1 MHPGVALIL
10 RAGQDLH
17 HLWLLNACRDEEEA
31 ALFVSDLPHNQ
42 LLKGDDCGALV
53 LQGEEGWVKEG
64 RDGRRQRGK
73 RMEKKK
79 DDSGRVKEE
88 KGEEGRQMLR
98 IGRGWER
105 REEGWGEVRGG
116 EEEEMD
122 NYRGR
127 EGGRK
132 GKERQKVQKRQTCRM
147 KGGQLGKKKDYRK
160 SEQLVI
166 KREKEKR
173 KKIRFWLSS
182 T

>member
-1 MHPGVALIL
+1 MDGGNGG
-10 RAGQDLH
+10 R
-17 HLWLLNACRDEEEA
+17 
-31 ALFVSDLPHNQ
+31 
-42 LLKGDDCGALV
+42 
-53 LQGEEGWVKEG
+53 GWE
-64 RDGRRQRGK
+64 
-73 RMEKKK
+73 KK

-127 EGGRK
+127 EGGREE
-132 GKERQKVQKRQTCRM
+132 GERKTESTEKTDVQNEGRSVR
-147 KGGQLGKKKDYRK
+147 KKKDYRK

>member
-1 MHPGVALIL
+1 MDGGNGG
-10 RAGQDLH
+10 R
-17 HLWLLNACRDEEEA
+17 
-31 ALFVSDLPHNQ
+31 
-42 LLKGDDCGALV
+42 
-53 LQGEEGWVKEG
+53 GW
-64 RDGRRQRGK
+64 
-73 RMEKKK
+73 KKK

-105 REEGWGEVRGG
+105 QEEGWGEVRGG

-132 GKERQKVQKRQTCRM
+132 GKERQKVQKRQDVQNEGRSVRE
-147 KGGQLGKKKDYRK
+147 KKDYRK

>member
-1 MHPGVALIL
+1 MDGGNGG
-10 RAGQDLH
+10 R
-17 HLWLLNACRDEEEA
+17 
-31 ALFVSDLPHNQ
+31 
-42 LLKGDDCGALV
+42 
-53 LQGEEGWVKEG
+53 GW
-64 RDGRRQRGK
+64 
-73 RMEKKK
+73 KKK

-88 KGEEGRQMLR
+88 KGEERRQMLR

-105 REEGWGEVRGG
+105 QEEGWGEVRGG

-132 GKERQKVQKRQTCRM
+132 GKERQKVQKRQDVQNEGRSVRE
-147 KGGQLGKKKDYRK
+147 KKDYRK

>member
-1 MHPGVALIL
+1 MDGGNGG
-10 RAGQDLH
+10 R
-17 HLWLLNACRDEEEA
+17 
-31 ALFVSDLPHNQ
+31 
-42 LLKGDDCGALV
+42 
-53 LQGEEGWVKEG
+53 GW
-64 RDGRRQRGK
+64 
-73 RMEKKK
+73 KKK

-105 REEGWGEVRGG
+105 QEEGWGEVRGG